1 MTDRGRIPAL
11 ALLVCL
17 VAMVVSGATTGQT
30 ETVESAYG
38 SVGYAH
44 ITGPIDRMRHRY
56 LERVVQVAR
65 EQSLDTVILHIDTD
79 GGEVSH
85 AREMFKVVIDQMRDG
100 PRMIAYVDF
109 RAISAGA
116 MIAYA
121 HGSIYMSETSSI
133 GDIGVIFISKEGEIK
148 YAPEKIET
156 VVRTLLVQAA
166 EQHGWD
172 RALLLKMT
180 ARNQK
185 LYRVIHPDGGSEYV
199 IEDDLPDFLVNH
211 PEIDKEDD
219 SQLVLY
225 RGEDR
230 LLTLTGKEAVGLGMA
245 TGIAADVDA
254 LYAEL
259 GIDAGAVIDLSPG
272 AAETTAWYLAT
283 VAPMLAG
290 LAFLFILLEL
300 KTPGVGWWAI
310 IGGAFA
316 ALFLLA
322 QYYLDMA
329 ENIEVV
335 LVALGIVLLA
345 AEFLTM
351 VGGGLIGI
359 AGGLLTFTGLLLLFL
374 PNELEFDFSD
384 STFMDALGDAA
395 INTFITLGVMS
406 AGLLGLIA
414 ILPRTSIPD
423 RLAVHRV
430 ISGTSAGT
438 IEQHPDSVTGRTGVA
453 REGLRPS
460 GTIVIE
466 GEDHSARAE
475 HGTYIPAGTEVRVIA
490 VQFGE
495 LVVRPL
501 EEVADGA

>member
-1 MTDRGRIPAL
+1 MTEPRPAL
-11 ALLVCL
+11 LFGLLAGL
-17 VAMVVSGATTGQT
+17 VVTLAPSATPAQT
-30 ETVESAYG
+30 VTDDAAQRT
-38 SVGYAH
+38 GYAH
-44 ITGPIDRMRHRY
+44 LIGIIDRMRHRY
-56 LERVVQVAR
+56 LRRVVEAAR
-65 EQSLDTVILHIDTD
+65 EQSLDTLIVHIDTD

-85 AREMFKVVIDQMRDG
+85 AREMFKLVIDQMRDG

-121 HGSIYMSETSSI
+121 HESIYMAEASSI
-133 GDIGVIFISKEGEIK
+133 GDIGVIFVGQDGEIK

-166 EQHGWD
+166 EQRGWD

-185 LYRVIHPDGGSEYV
+185 LYRVERPGHPPEYV
-199 IEDDLPDFLVNH
+199 IEDDLPDFLSRH
-211 PEIDKEDD
+211 PEVDKEDER
-219 SQLVLY
+219 QLVLY

-230 LLTLTGKEAVGLGMA
+230 LLTLTGKEAVGFGMA

-254 LYAEL
+254 LYAQL
-259 GIDAGAVIDLSPG
+259 GIDPSTVVDLSPG
-272 AAETTAWYLAT
+272 TAETTAWYLAT

-310 IGGAFA
+310 IGAVLAG
-316 ALFLLA
+316 LFLLA

-335 LVALGIVLLA
+335 LVAVGILLLA
-345 AEFLTM
+345 TELLTM
-351 VGGGLIGI
+351 VGGGLLGV
-359 AGGLLTFTGLLLLFL
+359 AGGLLSFTGLLMLFL

-384 STFMDALGDAA
+384 STFMSALGDAA
-395 INTFITLGVMS
+395 INTFITFGVM
-406 AGLLGLIA
+406 ATGLLAFIA

-423 RLAVHRV
+423 RLAVHRT
-430 ISGTSAGT
+430 ISGTSAGE
-438 IEQHPDSVTGRTGVA
+438 IERNPEAVTGRTGVV
-453 REGLRPS
+453 REALRPS
-460 GTIVIE
+460 GTIVID
-466 GEDHSARAE
+466 GLDHSARAE
-475 HGTYIPAGTEVRVIA
+475 QGTYIGSNVEVTVIA

-495 LVVRPL
+495 LIVRRL
-501 EEVADGA
+501 AETASGN